1 MRRLTAAY
9 PERDRWRQRSPP
21 EGRPDRRGKGRNAT
35 HAWDVPD
42 GADSSEDGGGQTSHQ
57 TGATAAASAPAGS
70 VGAMKDLTTM
80 SLEEL
85 WQLFPIVLKEHD
97 PAYREWYEEE
107 RARLS
112 AVWGPRLARISHI
125 GSTAVPGLLAKPTVD
140 ILMELDPD
148 VDPREV
154 LDRTLDEGWLAMS
167 GTPTRP
173 VKLVFNKGYTPE
185 GFARK
190 VFHLHVRTPGD
201 WDELYFRDYLID
213 HPGRARQYAH
223 LKMELKGRYEHD
235 RDAYTQAKGSFI
247 GETTALARAAYPS
260 RHLPRPRG

>member
-1 MRRLTAAY
+1 
-9 PERDRWRQRSPP
+9 
-21 EGRPDRRGKGRNAT
+21 
-35 HAWDVPD
+35 
-42 GADSSEDGGGQTSHQ
+42 
-57 TGATAAASAPAGS
+57 
-70 VGAMKDLTTM
+70 MKDLTKM

-112 AVWGPRLARISHI
+112 AVWGPRLERISHI

-140 ILMELDPD
+140 ILMELDPE

-154 LDRTLDEGWLAMS
+154 FDRARDEGWLAMS
-167 GTPTRP
+167 GAPTRP
-173 VKLVFNKGYTPE
+173 VRLVFNKGYTPE

-213 HPGRARQYAH
+213 HPDRARRYAR
-223 LKMELKGRYEHD
+223 LKLELKGRYEHD
-235 RDAYTQAKGSFI
+235 RDAYTQAKGDFI
-247 GETTALARAAYPS
+247 DETTALARAAYPG

>member
-1 MRRLTAAY
+1 
-9 PERDRWRQRSPP
+9 
-21 EGRPDRRGKGRNAT
+21 
-35 HAWDVPD
+35 
-42 GADSSEDGGGQTSHQ
+42 
-57 TGATAAASAPAGS
+57 
-70 VGAMKDLTTM
+70 M

-112 AVWGPRLARISHI
+112 AVWGPRLERISHI

-140 ILMELDPD
+140 ILMELDPE

-154 LDRTLDEGWLAMS
+154 FDRARDEGWLAMS
-167 GTPTRP
+167 GAPTRP
-173 VKLVFNKGYTPE
+173 VRLVFNKGYTPE

-213 HPGRARQYAH
+213 HPDRARRYAR
-223 LKMELKGRYEHD
+223 LKLELKGRY
-235 RDAYTQAKGSFI
+235 DAYTQAKGDFI
-247 GETTALARAAYPS
+247 DETTALARAAYPG